1 MIANERCGRW
11 YIPKND
17 IKESVY
23 FKSTD
28 GHTTQWDFST
38 RRLNLHILNLIQE
51 CNGIVIVDSTRR
63 GKRMPDALSKT
74 VPIWCAIL
82 NIVLFGQKDPLIY
95 LPPHVIS
102 ASEKSQIESRLPLFL
117 DKFNETGVD
126 VDGLIREKIK
136 KPLRPIWVT
145 PDSFNTQTAGEV
157 VWDKIEEFHPI
168 VLCTASVMT
177 QDNTDFRPGYTYV
190 QGAADDHEEWA
201 ALLSPDI
208 LWDNI
213 DVLGYMETSD
223 EQLAQS
229 IARIHEEQ
237 KVKQAS
243 GDVSIKAYLSSVPP
257 SKFWIGKAEEVF
269 AAKDA
274 TLQIQQNF
282 DVLINLSELYSDS
295 KGEVIGLHIFS
306 QPLPAGKK
314 GSKELRLIL
323 PKLFENLS
331 QYVDSRILILCDT
344 GSDLSVGVCL
354 ALLCLHP
361 PGHLPKARDKV
372 SIRQRL
378 VMIMTERKVNPS
390 RNTLNSIN
398 SFLMS

>member
-1 MIANERCGRW
+1 M
-11 YIPKND
+11 
-17 IKESVY
+17 Y

-74 VPIWCAIL
+74 VPIWCAVL
-82 NIVLFGQKDPLIY
+82 NIVLFGQTDPLIY

-102 ASEKSQIESRLPLFL
+102 ASEKSQIENRIPLFL
-117 DKFNETGVD
+117 EKFNETGVD
-126 VDGLIREKIK
+126 VDVLIRTKIK
-136 KPLRPIWVT
+136 KPLRPMWVT
-145 PDSFNTQTAGEV
+145 PDSFNTHTVGEV
-157 VWDKIEEFHPI
+157 EWDKIEEFHPI
-168 VLCTASVMT
+168 VLCTASVMS

-213 DVLGYMETSD
+213 DVLGDMETSD
-223 EQLAQS
+223 EQLTLS
-229 IARIHEEQ
+229 ITKVYEEQ
-237 KVKQAS
+237 KVKKAA
-243 GDVSIKAYLSSVPP
+243 GDVSIKTHLSSVPS
-257 SKFWIGKAEEVF
+257 SKYWIGKAQDVF

-274 TLQIQQNF
+274 MLQIQQNF
-282 DVLINLSELYSDS
+282 DAFINLSQDYSDC
-295 KGEVIGLHIFS
+295 KGELPGLHIFS

-323 PKLFENLS
+323 PKLFDSLL
-331 QYVDSRILILCDT
+331 QYADSRILILCDT

-361 PGHLPKARDKV
+361 PGDLSKARDKV